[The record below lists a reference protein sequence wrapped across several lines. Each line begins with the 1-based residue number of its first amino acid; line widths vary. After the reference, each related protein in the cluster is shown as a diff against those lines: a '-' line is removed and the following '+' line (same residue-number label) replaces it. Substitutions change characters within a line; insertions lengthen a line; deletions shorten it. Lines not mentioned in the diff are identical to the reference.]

1 MTKADVEKARLNKEQ
16 KRTLAEDAKNEYAR
30 ALVKCN
36 EQQRNHHTKLVPDIL
51 SRYQTEFLA
60 SSDKYCSTVQSYCQ
74 VEEKFRPLMTS
85 CLGDIQHKAKAI
97 NGKEDANLIV
107 DEFKTGYHPP
117 EDIQFEGKYTANRA
131 FFQFFNL
138 IFDIFRYRATRG
150 QSERSK
156 DFGWT
161 FQPSQKGP

>member
-1 MTKADVEKARLNKEQ
+1 MNFQADADDHVTKADVEKARLNKEQ

-60 SSDKYCSTVQSYCQ
+60 SSEKYCSTVQSYCQ

-117 EDIQFEGKYTANRA
+117 EDIQFQGKYTFTFDWTKLAN
-131 FFQFFNL
+131 FQTIWSNKG
-138 IFDIFRYRATRG
+138 IFDYHDCNLT
-150 QSERSK
+150 Q
-156 DFGWT
+156 
-161 FQPSQKGP
+161 